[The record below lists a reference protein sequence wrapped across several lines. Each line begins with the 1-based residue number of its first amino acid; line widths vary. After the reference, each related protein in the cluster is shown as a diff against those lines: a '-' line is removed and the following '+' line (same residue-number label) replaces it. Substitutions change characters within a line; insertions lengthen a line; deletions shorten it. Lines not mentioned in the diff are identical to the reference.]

1 MRCPL
6 CSGGPSQV
14 LDSREVGRYVRRRR
28 LCRQCGRHFT
38 TYEGQASPGVDVI
51 KRDGRV
57 EGYDRAKVLASIRGA
72 ALKRPVAPRLLE
84 SAVDGVEAEL
94 AHVGQPAVDTGQ
106 IAELVLAQLAAL
118 DEVTYLRY
126 ASSAR
131 RFREAEEFVAEI
143 ERLRELQR
151 RHAEAR
157 VQLRL
162 QFDEDQPHWN

>member
-1 MRCPL
+1 MWQPL
-6 CSGGPSQV
+6 
-14 LDSREVGRYVRRRR
+14 R
-28 LCRQCGRHFT
+28 T
-38 TYEGQASPGVDVI
+38 
-51 KRDGRV
+51 V
-57 EGYDRAKVLASIRGA
+57 EGLPLNGGEGRF
-72 ALKRPVAPRLLE
+72 RLLE
-84 SAVDGVEAEL
+84 TASSGLAYLIHYPAGVASPPHAHDHDSIVYVLSGRLRGAVDGVEAEL

-126 ASSAR
+126 ASSVR